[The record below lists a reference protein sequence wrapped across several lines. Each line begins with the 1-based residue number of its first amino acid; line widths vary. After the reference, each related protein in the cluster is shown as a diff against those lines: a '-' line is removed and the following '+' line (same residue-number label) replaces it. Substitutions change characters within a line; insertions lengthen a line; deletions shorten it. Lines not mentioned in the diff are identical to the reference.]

1 MQRSEYKPGIEGST
15 AKYDEGIEKGTMN
28 LFGYR
33 GLLLHVA
40 KGPSSSKI
48 TQQSKYQQLYWR
60 RHLVVDFLTTPTSKM
75 GIVSNPL

>member
-15 AKYDEGIEKGTMN
+15 AKIDDGMEKGTMN

-33 GLLLHVA
+33 GLLLYVV
-40 KGPSSSKI
+40 KGPSSSRI
-48 TQQSKYQQLYWR
+48 TQQSKYLQLYWK
-60 RHLVVDFLTTPTSKM
+60 RHLVVDFLTTPTSKT